1 MGAKRK
7 SVVVANTN
15 EEVAPRD
22 MLIYTRAMLQGMQKL
37 TERHQ
42 MLSHLLALAVSEADH
57 LIQHHSQEADSSPV
71 FENFSAQ

>member
-7 SVVVANTN
+7 PVAVANGN
-15 EEVAPRD
+15 EEIAPRE

-37 TERHQ
+37 TEQHQ

-57 LIQHHSQEADSSPV
+57 LIQRHSQENNSSALPDSSLG
-71 FENFSAQ
+71 